1 MDKTIWRCDVPSRS
15 TRCGEPSLERL
26 ARVGSGWAMK
36 GKQKGRSDATPE
48 VSGESRPAQRAQ
60 PTAAHVFDSVTAL
73 RAARRVPAAPAG
85 LSGGLPARPG
95 GLPGLPPRGLAGGL
109 PPRQQPS
116 PASSAPAAPPASAA
130 ASSSGTSTSGP
141 APSSTPAASAMPK
154 LPPKPIGL
162 PGLPPRAGLGP
173 SPAATSAA
181 APAQQPAA
189 PATAA
194 APGASSGVPAAP
206 PTTRPNLPARPAGL
220 GGASLPPGP
229 AATAPT
235 TTPTVTTTAATTR
248 AATSTPAAGP
258 SLPPRPAGMGLGLG
272 PARGLGPRPTASSTT
287 STASTSTPPAAT
299 TPGPARPPMPAAPAA
314 APPPASGAGAVPPA
328 ATSAGRTPAT
338 RPAAPPP
345 AAAAAAT
352 PPAAPAP
359 AAAAQAPAPA
369 ADTAVDPSEDPKGRK
384 AQAFCQNARVTLI
397 RAAGRLGLRYDSEAV
412 QQFMTVIGRLETLN
426 GAQLYRNY
434 GRRVDLPGLAQREAR
449 ELDSRQAGGRLDLKI
464 KVLLLGISGMG
475 KSELINAL
483 LERPA
488 ARTSAFQAATR
499 GIRVARGEVAG
510 IKLELIDTPGLHP
523 SSSASGHNR
532 AVLKAVKAAYRWH
545 KPNYVFWVDRLDS
558 SRTPMADLALLQ
570 QLNAALGTKVWRETM
585 IVLTHAHA
593 CRTAMGNA
601 AYDTFTKQRRN
612 IMAQV
617 VRQAAGDAQASGG
630 QPPCHPS
637 CPTNSFGQPVIM
649 EGAQALPWK
658 QVLMMQLVGYRLYE
672 SVVAHFKAPAC
683 CCCCLAPAV
692 PEADVQLMPTLD
704 YYGFEHEDAIN
715 GIVAEY
721 DGQVFTRHGWG
732 GVPLNVHLALEKDK
746 TNLCVQGE
754 VHCSLVHSVPPFGPR
769 HITQVNVAAEMLRPN
784 IKDVLYQLDVN
795 TFRDGLIS
803 KGDHAG
809 VGFIAARLGEGGRL
823 TRGPRGLGLR
833 IQDNIQLGPFKVEA
847 CAAKMTSD
855 AAQGG
860 RDEAWGGRAFVQC
873 AWCPELGMVYDFYQ
887 QRTKESDGFSIG
899 GWASSMSYDFGFL
912 GAACGVEADYVPGQ
926 QSLHIDMK
934 LYHSNSYRLAWFLL
948 LPAWNLAR
956 GWWQQLKAWR
966 EGDAEEAGE
975 EEGDEG
981 DEGDGMTPEQK
992 QQLQMQQLMQLMAA
1006 QGAGRA

>member
-1 MDKTIWRCDVPSRS
+1 
-15 TRCGEPSLERL
+15 
-26 ARVGSGWAMK
+26 
-36 GKQKGRSDATPE
+36 
-48 VSGESRPAQRAQ
+48 
-60 PTAAHVFDSVTAL
+60 
-73 RAARRVPAAPAG
+73 
-85 LSGGLPARPG
+85 
-95 GLPGLPPRGLAGGL
+95 
-109 PPRQQPS
+109 
-116 PASSAPAAPPASAA
+116 
-130 ASSSGTSTSGP
+130 
-141 APSSTPAASAMPK
+141 
-154 LPPKPIGL
+154 
-162 PGLPPRAGLGP
+162 
-173 SPAATSAA
+173 
-181 APAQQPAA
+181 
-189 PATAA
+189 
-194 APGASSGVPAAP
+194 
-206 PTTRPNLPARPAGL
+206 
-220 GGASLPPGP
+220 
-229 AATAPT
+229 
-235 TTPTVTTTAATTR
+235 
-248 AATSTPAAGP
+248 
-258 SLPPRPAGMGLGLG
+258 
-272 PARGLGPRPTASSTT
+272 
-287 STASTSTPPAAT
+287 
-299 TPGPARPPMPAAPAA
+299 
-314 APPPASGAGAVPPA
+314 
-328 ATSAGRTPAT
+328 
-338 RPAAPPP
+338 
-345 AAAAAAT
+345 
-352 PPAAPAP
+352 
-359 AAAAQAPAPA
+359 
-369 ADTAVDPSEDPKGRK
+369 
-384 AQAFCQNARVTLI
+384 
-397 RAAGRLGLRYDSEAV
+397 
-412 QQFMTVIGRLETLN
+412 MTVIGRLETLN

-570 QLNAALGTKVWRETM
+570 QLNGALGTKVWRETM

-617 VRQAAGDAQASGG
+617 VRQAAGDAQVRNPLFLVDS
-630 QPPCHPS
+630 HPS

-672 SVVAHFKAPAC
+672 SVVAHFKGAYKGAIGGGPAAAGKNADMFKQLMRPRLPPC
-683 CCCCLAPAV
+683 SFYVEQACEGMLAPDTWGYQVDPLEKATEDEEYEEFEHAYYRLMGRLSDQGNPWAQKEYAAMMAKQARVRKTYRDAFLEEDVNQVASAGYEGYVAEGLDLGPTFDPVDNTNHRYVYAV